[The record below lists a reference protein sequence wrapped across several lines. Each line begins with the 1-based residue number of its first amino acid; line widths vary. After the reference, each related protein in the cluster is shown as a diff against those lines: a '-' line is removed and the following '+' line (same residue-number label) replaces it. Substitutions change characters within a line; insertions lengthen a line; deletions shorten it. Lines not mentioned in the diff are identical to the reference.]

1 MQIRAAV
8 LTVSDKGYR
17 GERVDASGPL
27 LAERLGQIATVV
39 EQALVPDEPEMISA
53 TLRRLAAA
61 ADLVI
66 STGGTGLAPRDRTPE
81 ATLAVLDRLVP
92 GIPELLRAEGARK
105 TPTATLSRG
114 VAGQIGKTLVIN
126 LPGSTRAVD
135 EGMDTLL
142 PILPHAIQ
150 MAQGVDLEHNH
161 HGPEH
166 HHDR

>member
-8 LTVSDKGYR
+8 LTVSDKGYH

-27 LAERLGQIATVV
+27 LAERLSAIAIVV

-53 TLRRLAAA
+53 ALRRLSTKAE
-61 ADLVI
+61 LVI

-81 ATLAVLDRLVP
+81 ATLVVLDRLVP
-92 GIPELLRAEGARK
+92 GIPELLRAKGARK

-114 VAGQIGKTLVIN
+114 VAGQIGKTLIIN

-135 EGMDTLL
+135 EGMDALL

-150 MAQGVDLEHNH
+150 MAQGIDLEH
-161 HGPEH
+161 H
-166 HHDR
+166 HHDAAHDHGH